1 MEFFYKLA
9 VRIEILLKELI
20 NEIVWRS
27 KNPKDLTILCFIVSS
42 IVFVI
47 TYTHPVAQGDD
58 VLYFL
63 SSISQGLAAIFSLIF
78 VITVFGAQMAKSYT
92 SFDKIVDK
100 WTIRLMIM
108 FSIGIILPLVQLIAN
123 YSFLPFDKVAN
134 LNLSINLFL
143 ATFCVSSIVPYSIRV
158 NRIMKYEGGIANLI
172 ADASEA
178 IDSDHKIT
186 ASNSMGE
193 LIKIGKDSIN
203 DRQWDK
209 IYIVVEKIE
218 LLGKETVDKQWI
230 DFVLS
235 TTNGL
240 NEICNESY
248 NKGRHTNI
256 YFIIYF
262 YFLQPIFNKKLKF
275 SVQYEYIK
283 VIIRA
288 INALGKIGL
297 ESIDKKLDGV
307 PLYFGRS
314 LQNNLITTHFID
326 FDREFSHLDY
336 DSACYYLDIDNVKPS
351 FHRII
356 DFFSLWSFQTEFL
369 KASLYTELGD
379 YGKFWGN
386 ESFNIIGINKKM
398 TDERYLKKFE
408 HYGIERFSSLPQEI
422 MMKLLEIGTEASTK
436 SRYPQE
442 FAIASATISEAANIG
457 IKAIHE
463 NLSDGTVS
471 MSSYC
476 IYMIGLVSI
485 KESLDFVDVKDTR
498 NRVNELRKGFILL
511 PYAVELLENI
521 ANEAYNIDKDMYKNS
536 YESSLSFLWILGI
549 YASKYLP
556 NYAKEM
562 ASDLKKS
569 NSIVMK
575 DKFGS
580 EYIREEIREYF
591 KNSDLI
597 EELKVFERLYDQ

>member
-1 MEFFYKLA
+1 MEFLYKLIA
-9 VRIEILLKELI
+9 RVEILLKELI

-27 KNPKDLTILCFIVSS
+27 KNPKYLTIYCFIVSS

-47 TYTHPVAQGDD
+47 TYTNPIAQGDS

-78 VITVFGAQMAKSYT
+78 AITIFGIQMAKNYT
-92 SFDKIVDK
+92 SFDDIVDK
-100 WTIRLMIM
+100 WTVRLMVV
-108 FSIGIILPLVQLIAN
+108 FSVGIILPLIQLIASYN
-123 YSFLPFDKVAN
+123 LLPFNKVAN
-134 LNLSINLFL
+134 LSLSVDLFL
-143 ATFCVSSIVPYSIRV
+143 ATFCISSIIPYSIRV

-186 ASNSMGE
+186 ASNSMSE
-193 LIKIGKDSIN
+193 LIEIGKDSIN
-203 DRQWDK
+203 NRQWDK
-209 IYIVVEKIE
+209 TYIVVEKIE
-218 LLGKETVDKQWI
+218 LLGRETVDKRWI
-230 DFVLS
+230 DLVLS
-235 TTNGL
+235 IANGL

-248 NKGRHTNI
+248 NKGRHINI
-256 YFIIYF
+256 YFIFYS

-275 SVQYEYIK
+275 SIQDEYIK

-297 ESIDKKLDGV
+297 ESADKKLDGV

-326 FDREFSHLDY
+326 FDGNYSHLDY
-336 DSACYYLDIDNVKPS
+336 DSACYYLDIDNDKPG

-356 DFFSLWSFQTEFL
+356 DFFSLANFQTEFL
-369 KASLYTELGD
+369 KASLYTKL
-379 YGKFWGN
+379 GKFPKEFDSW
-386 ESFNIIGINKKM
+386 NIVGIYNKM
-398 TDERYLKKFE
+398 EDEHNLKKFE

-422 MMKLLEIGTEASTK
+422 MMKLLEIGNKVSVK

-442 FAIASATISEAANIG
+442 FVIAYATLYEVSKIG
-457 IKAIHE
+457 IKAI
-463 NLSDGTVS
+463 NKSLSDGTVS
-471 MSSYC
+471 MSSFC
-476 IYMIGLVSI
+476 IYMIGISST
-485 KESLDFVDVKDTR
+485 KDGPDFLDVKDRT
-498 NRVNELRKGFILL
+498 NMVNELRKGFMLL
-511 PYAVELLENI
+511 PHAVELLENI
-521 ANEAYNIDKDMYKNS
+521 ANEAYNTDKDKYKNS

-569 NSIVMK
+569 NKIVMK

-580 EYIREEIREYF
+580 EYIRGEIREYF
-591 KNSDLI
+591 KDSDLMD
-597 EELKVFERLYDQ
+597 ELKIFESLYDQQQ